1 MYGVADGKMAC
12 AALPSPLIRNT
23 VVAKMAFNH
32 STISVCMASGFVSS
46 SKSTLISAS
55 AGSDAGHACC
65 RTNVYSN
72 TAPSWVSLTPL
83 DNVYAIGCCGKA
95 HSTSF
100 VAFMSVGKYP
110 RLVPEITNA
119 AKESSRRTAFIMCP
133 TSFITSFT
141 GTASTSMAS
150 VDLSLKYSFGGT
162 RGAPLVSRTI
172 NFAFVPSTA
181 SSLQEALLER
191 TDLLLADLC
200 AVFDGA
206 CDTFDACTSSD
217 ALKLDDAGHAL
228 QAMMGSVTY
237 ATKNVLAQSPS
248 VKYAVM
254 FTRIQTLF
262 ARLDVVRSRFGPHA
276 ARTVTDFMMPI
287 WSVLRTIDASFASA
301 GTVTVADDDIGGTLL
316 AS

>member
-1 MYGVADGKMAC
+1 
-12 AALPSPLIRNT
+12 
-23 VVAKMAFNH
+23 
-32 STISVCMASGFVSS
+32 
-46 SKSTLISAS
+46 
-55 AGSDAGHACC
+55 
-65 RTNVYSN
+65 
-72 TAPSWVSLTPL
+72 
-83 DNVYAIGCCGKA
+83 
-95 HSTSF
+95 
-100 VAFMSVGKYP
+100 
-110 RLVPEITNA
+110 
-119 AKESSRRTAFIMCP
+119 
-133 TSFITSFT
+133 
-141 GTASTSMAS
+141 MAS

-172 NFAFVPSTA
+172 DFAFVPSTA

-206 CDTFDACTSSD
+206 CDTFDACMSSD

-316 AS
+316 ASQDALAFPDTGVC